1 MTDQKH
7 MSTLERKFV
16 PILRKVLQVKQNVV
30 VKVSRFKVRFATKG
44 KLIFKPIFPRQWVK
58 TPANINL
65 SGKEESSIT
74 LVSWC
79 SVLQLFCTG
88 YSPQLNQFIKYVVHA
103 VDQHVMMLWFCCSL
117 RPHLNGNAAQAALVM
132 LLVFCACVSP

>member
-1 MTDQKH
+1 

-44 KLIFKPIFPRQWVK
+44 KLIFKPIFLRQWVK

-79 SVLQLFCTG
+79 SVLQLFCAG
-88 YSPQLNQFIKYVVHA
+88 YSP
-103 VDQHVMMLWFCCSL
+103 
-117 RPHLNGNAAQAALVM
+117 
-132 LLVFCACVSP
+132 